1 MSPTKRNWIVGL
13 VVLVGLGAVV
23 WMVLLFAGRLAS
35 LLTPPGLPISM
46 KANRADGVSDGS
58 TIKFLGT
65 EVGRVV
71 HLHRSEDNQSVMI
84 DAEVNKQPPLPSNLR
99 AVIQP
104 QSAFGSAATI
114 SLEVVGDRP
123 STEALKGGEHL
134 EAEYEG
140 SSLLPKQ
147 VTQLAE
153 DVRRQQLIL
162 HLDQTVTSIREQSEK
177 AGQLM
182 DSLQKTVGNPKLAE
196 DLQQAM
202 ASIRD
207 AAESAA
213 RATDKI
219 DKFSGNLQQV
229 SDQATGTMSE
239 IRVAANKLGGVL
251 DHLDSV
257 ANKIDQGKGTAG
269 LLVND
274 ARLYQGLVDT
284 SKELN
289 MTIKDLR
296 RVVDQWEKEG
306 VSLKLK

>member
-1 MSPTKRNWIVGL
+1 MSPTKRNWVVGL
-13 VVLVGLGAVV
+13 VVLIGLGTVV
-23 WMVLLFAGRLAS
+23 WMILLFAGRLAS
-35 LLTPPGLPISM
+35 ILTPAGLPISM

-65 EVGRVV
+65 EVGRVL
-71 HLHRSEDNQSVMI
+71 HIHRSPDNQSVMI

-104 QSAFGSAATI
+104 QSAFGSAAAI
-114 SLEVVGDRP
+114 SLEIVGDYP
-123 STEALKGGEHL
+123 SETPLKGGEQL
-134 EAEYEG
+134 DAEYEG
-140 SSLLPKQ
+140 NSLLPKQ

-182 DSLQKTVGNPKLAE
+182 DSLQKTVGNPKLAD

-202 ASIRD
+202 ASIRE
-207 AAESAA
+207 AAESAS

-229 SDQATGTMSE
+229 SDQANSTMSD
-239 IRVAANKLGGVL
+239 IRTAAVKLGGVL

-257 ANKIDQGKGTAG
+257 ASKIDKGNGTAG

-289 MTIKDLR
+289 LTIKDLR

>member
-1 MSPTKRNWIVGL
+1 MVHHKRNWIVGL
-13 VVLVGLGAVV
+13 VVLLGLGSVV

-71 HLHRSEDNQSVMI
+71 HIHRSPDNQSVVI
-84 DAEVNKQPPLPSNLR
+84 DAEVNKQPPLPANLR

-104 QSAFGSAATI
+104 QSAFGSAAAI
-114 SLEVVGDRP
+114 SLELTSDKP
-123 STEALKGGEHL
+123 SDKTIVGGEQL

-153 DVRRQQLIL
+153 DVKRQQLIL
-162 HLDQTVTSIREQSEK
+162 HLDQTVLSIREQSER
-177 AGQLM
+177 AGQVF
-182 DSLQKTVGNPKLAE
+182 DSVQRLLGDEKLRE
-196 DLQQAM
+196 NLTESM
-202 ASIRD
+202 ASIRA
-207 AAESAA
+207 AAESAS
-213 RATDKI
+213 RAGANL
-219 DKFSGNLQQV
+219 DKFTGNLQTV
-229 SDQATGTMSE
+229 ADQANGTMSE
-239 IRVAANKLGGVL
+239 VRVAAGKLGNVL
-251 DHLDSV
+251 DRLDSV

-284 SKELN
+284 SKDLN
-289 MTIKDLR
+289 LTIKDLQ
-296 RVVDQWEKEG
+296 RVVQQWEQEG
-306 VSLKLK
+306 IALKLK

>member
-13 VVLVGLGAVV
+13 VVLIGLGAVV
-23 WMVLLFAGRLAS
+23 WMVLLFAGRVAS

-65 EVGRVV
+65 EVGRVL

-84 DAEVNKQPPLPSNLR
+84 DAQVNKQPPLPANLR

-123 STEALKGGEHL
+123 STEPLKGGEQL

-153 DVRRQQLIL
+153 DVRRQQIIL

-182 DSLQKTVGNPKLAE
+182 DSLQQAIGNPKLRE
-196 DLQQAM
+196 DLQEAM
-202 ASIRD
+202 ASIRSASD
-207 AAESAA
+207 SASKAA
-213 RATDKI
+213 DKI
-219 DKFSGNLQQV
+219 DKFSGSLQSV
-229 SDQATGTMSE
+229 SDQANGTMSE

-269 LLVND
+269 QLVND

-289 MTIKDLR
+289 LTIKDLR